1 MIIVVGGAEQPGTD
15 LVSALNAENF
25 NDLVIVLDHKNEESA
40 ANLVGKRLSKKIR
53 YKELTRFLDVNQ
65 LHTQFVIVTSK
76 DGFDQAEHIWNTCI
90 KWGFPLVVA
99 SAERTHFDD
108 LAEKSESKPYYWS
121 ILKYSDKEVN
131 ELPAAIIQRMRNR
144 KESGVYELASV

>member
-90 KWGFPLVVA
+90 K
-99 SAERTHFDD
+99 
-108 LAEKSESKPYYWS
+108 
-121 ILKYSDKEVN
+121 
-131 ELPAAIIQRMRNR
+131 
-144 KESGVYELASV
+144 